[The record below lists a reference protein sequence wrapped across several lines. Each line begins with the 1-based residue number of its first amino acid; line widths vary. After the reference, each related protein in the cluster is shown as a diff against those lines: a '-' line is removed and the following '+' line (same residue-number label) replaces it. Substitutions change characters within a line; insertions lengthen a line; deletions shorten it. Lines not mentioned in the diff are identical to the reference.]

1 MSGFVLWHKV
11 TISVASA
18 GGGLLGAVAS
28 AFGFGLPLTVS
39 NSVYGLGLVLD
50 ADVTITAREG
60 ATATTFSVTVYD
72 LPAKDT
78 DILKAANHDDALRIS
93 ISLGYLD
100 DPRVVFGDHP
110 VLRGRITDIDASIG
124 DDGRAK
130 VVLRGQEETGYLL
143 LHTRAAGTLR
153 GSGDLDAVV
162 RGLLAT
168 VKAPSGGVR
177 LADGSSLGASTR
189 DFTVRSGSVLSALS
203 QLTEG
208 AGKALV
214 VGDGVVAIGAAVGR
228 DRAPVDIDDNIVQL
242 GSAQTDRS
250 ASDAAAGGGSGGGSG
265 GGAPSGA
272 GAGGAAART
281 VTDGHTVTVL
291 GHPGLRVGQTI
302 RSKAPGAS
310 GTMRISALTT
320 TYSVRSG
327 YVCELVIADVTGGAR
342 APAATPASRVVDE
355 FNRAMLAA
363 RQDNPTV
370 DVGQVT
376 AYSAADGAAQGDAHR
391 VTMAYAQA
399 PAATV
404 TAPSTD
410 SPVST
415 EDELVKKPMA
425 AVFAFDKVG
434 LVTPVYPGM
443 RALLAHNRSL
453 TNDAVVAGWL
463 WPTEPAAAPPPNHAG
478 DWWLALPT
486 ELGSDGKPTG
496 KGVND
501 LTDARGARVVQVR
514 ALHLLVGTSA
524 LPAVGTRPEAPDD
537 DTITIEHSSG
547 TKITVDAQGAVSVT
561 TDHKAITLG
570 NGQVSLT
577 LDGSS
582 VAVR

>member
-11 TISVASA
+11 TISTADA

-39 NSVYGLGLVLD
+39 NSVYGLGLLLD
-50 ADVTITAREG
+50 ADVTITSREG

-72 LPAKDT
+72 LPTKDT
-78 DILKAANHDDALRIS
+78 DTLTAANHDGALRVS

-100 DPRVVFGDHP
+100 DPRVVFGGHP
-110 VLRGRITDIDASIG
+110 VLRGRITDIEASIG

-143 LHTRAAGTLR
+143 LRTRAAGTLR

-162 RGLLAT
+162 RRLLSSVT
-168 VKAPSGGVR
+168 APSGGLR
-177 LADGSSLGASTR
+177 LADGSSLGTASR

-203 QLTEG
+203 QLTEL

-228 DRAPVDIDDNIVQL
+228 DRAPIDLDTTVVQL
-242 GSAQTDRS
+242 GSAQTERTAG
-250 ASDAAAGGGSGGGSG
+250 AS
-265 GGAPSGA
+265 GASGA
-272 GAGGAAART
+272 GAAPAASSGASSGGAGDRS
-281 VTDGHTVTVL
+281 VTDGRTVTVL

-302 RSKAPGAS
+302 VSKLPGAT

-327 YVCELVIADVTGGAR
+327 YVCELVLSQVTGGAR
-342 APAATPASRVVDE
+342 APAATAAGRVVDE
-355 FNRAMLAA
+355 FNRAMVAA

-370 DVGQVT
+370 DVGEVT
-376 AYSAADGAAQGDAHR
+376 AYGAADGAAQADAHR
-391 VTMAYAQA
+391 VTMHYAQTPA
-399 PAATV
+399 PTV
-404 TAPSTD
+404 TTPSTD
-410 SPVST
+410 SPVSA
-415 EDELVKKPMA
+415 EDDLVKKPMA
-425 AVFAFDKVG
+425 SPFAFDKVG

-443 RALLAHNRSL
+443 RALLAHNRAL

-486 ELGSDGKPTG
+486 ELGANGRPTG

-501 LTDARGARVVQVR
+501 LTDARGARVVQAR
-514 ALHLLVGTSA
+514 GLHVLVGTSA
-524 LPAVGTRPEAPDD
+524 LPTVGTRPTVPDD

-547 TKITVDAQGAVSVT
+547 TTIAIDAQGAVSVT
-561 TDHKAITLG
+561 TDHKKLTLG
-570 NGQVSLT
+570 NGQVTVT

-582 VAVR
+582 VEVK

>member
-1 MSGFVLWHKV
+1 MNGIVLWHKV
-11 TISVASA
+11 VISAAGA
-18 GGGLLGAVAS
+18 GGGALGALAS
-28 AFGFGLPLTVS
+28 AFGFGLPLTIS

-60 ATATTFSVTVYD
+60 ATATTFAVTVYD
-72 LPAKDT
+72 LPSKDT
-78 DILKAANHDDALRIS
+78 EILRSANHDGALHVA

-100 DPRVVFGDHP
+100 DPRIVFGNHP
-110 VLRGRITDIDASIG
+110 VLRGRIVDIDATIG
-124 DDGRAK
+124 EDGRAK

-162 RGLLAT
+162 RRLLSSVTAPAGGL
-168 VKAPSGGVR
+168 R

-203 QLTEG
+203 QLTEL

-228 DRAPVDIDDNIVQL
+228 DRAPVEIADNIVQL
-242 GSAQTDRS
+242 GSAQTDRP
-250 ASDAAAGGGSGGGSG
+250 AA
-265 GGAPSGA
+265 
-272 GAGGAAART
+272 GAAASAPASPADRA

-291 GHPGLRVGQTI
+291 GHPGLRVGQSI
-302 RSKAPGAS
+302 VSKAPGAS
-310 GTMRISALTT
+310 GTLRISALTT
-320 TYSVRSG
+320 TYSVKSG
-327 YVCELVIADVTGGAR
+327 YVCELVLADVTGGAR
-342 APAATPASRVVDE
+342 APAATPATRVVDE

-363 RQDNPTV
+363 RQDNPAV

-376 AYSAADGAAQGDAHR
+376 AYVAGDGAAQGDKHR
-391 VTMAYAQA
+391 VTMHYAQT
-399 PAATV
+399 PARGV

-415 EDELVKKPMA
+415 EDELVKKPVA
-425 AVFAFDKVG
+425 SVFAFDKVG

-463 WPTEPAAAPPPNHAG
+463 WPTEPAAAPPPNQAG

-486 ELGSDGKPTG
+486 ELGSDGRPTG

-501 LTDARGARVVQVR
+501 LVDARGARVLQAR
-514 ALHLLVGTSA
+514 ALHVLVGASA
-524 LPAVGTRPEAPDD
+524 LPAVGTRPTVPAD
-537 DTITIEHSSG
+537 DTITIEHASG
-547 TKITVDAQGAVSVT
+547 TRITIDAQGAVSVT
-561 TDHKAITLG
+561 TDHKKLTFG
-570 NGQVSLT
+570 NGQVSLSI
-577 LDGSS
+577 DGSS
-582 VAVR
+582 VEVA